1 MFTISFLYYDSLIS
15 VLRVYF
21 TTEHCYNF
29 IMTSNNNILCMYQKG
44 WVMYI
49 CLYITKLGIANSIGN
64 VPIFWL
70 LEDKSY
76 LNYKKQKH

>member
-15 VLRVYF
+15 VLRVYY
-21 TTEHCYNF
+21 TTGHCYNF
-29 IMTSNNNILCMYQKG
+29 IMTSNNNILSMYQKG